1 MAGHLYWNDWRDSSV
16 KIDFNNEL
24 PSHFGEESDAT
35 FCNLDF
41 TCASGLGTKREDEIQ
56 VIRSYIL

>member
-1 MAGHLYWNDWRDSSV
+1 MSGQRDSSV
-16 KIDFNNEL
+16 KIDSLRL
-24 PSHFGEESDAT
+24 PSHFCEESDST
-35 FCNLDF
+35 FCNLGF